1 MSSDSEDDINKIEE
15 GHNPDDFA
23 GFESSNET
31 VEDGIADEDDS
42 DEEDEGAVAAIGR
55 GSDDEE
61 RDSQEEGPNSAES
74 IAERHFAENVLE
86 SLGGS
91 DKLLAGTGMS
101 KQDLAKLREHSTT
114 GWTVPDMPDV
124 HEFLQAPFQ
133 VVGEENSYPEL
144 RKKPFGPTP
153 AMMCGDSPLA
163 LSFYFL
169 PVALWQHI
177 AACSSNYKHEQ
188 LEARVEAYIE
198 RRKHMQR
205 R

>member
-144 RKKPFGPTP
+144 R
-153 AMMCGDSPLA
+153 
-163 LSFYFL
+163 
-169 PVALWQHI
+169 
-177 AACSSNYKHEQ
+177 
-188 LEARVEAYIE
+188 
-198 RRKHMQR
+198 
-205 R
+205 